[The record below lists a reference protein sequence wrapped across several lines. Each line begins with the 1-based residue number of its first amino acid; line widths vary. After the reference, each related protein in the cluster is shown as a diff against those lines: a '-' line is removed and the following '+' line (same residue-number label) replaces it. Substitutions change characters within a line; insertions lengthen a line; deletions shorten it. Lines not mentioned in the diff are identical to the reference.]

1 MKTVSRH
8 ILWPVMLIVLSSV
21 PAQAVNGF
29 YYPTPSWDQK
39 LPGSARFVVLSD
51 WNNEAVLDRETGLVW
66 QKAPD
71 AFKTSWT
78 LNDQFCNINNPSRG
92 NRFGWRLP
100 TSSELTSL
108 IEWQNGV
115 VGSFIILPPRSSIR
129 SAVGSRGSILDVR
142 PISFES
148 GSDRNGRGQWP
159 LFDRRHPG
167 RVGARTR
174 LVRSW
179 WPLADH
185 GPVIGCLIADNSQPL
200 ARAGEVAQ
208 EVLHWR
214 AECDGACYLTGCS
227 NWWAEEGSNL

>member
-39 LPGSARFVVLSD
+39 LPGSARFVLLSD

-115 VGSFIILPPRSSIR
+115 VGSFIILPPGHPFVLPSVQGDRYWTSDQFPSNRVLIVTDEGNGHFSI
-129 SAVGSRGSILDVR
+129 AVTPDVLVPGLGWCVRG
-142 PISFES
+142 
-148 GSDRNGRGQWP
+148 GR
-159 LFDRRHPG
+159 
-167 RVGARTR
+167 
-174 LVRSW
+174 
-179 WPLADH
+179 
-185 GPVIGCLIADNSQPL
+185 
-200 ARAGEVAQ
+200 
-208 EVLHWR
+208 
-214 AECDGACYLTGCS
+214 
-227 NWWAEEGSNL
+227 